1 MTKSEDSIQEITRTL
16 KQAAAGIDPEKARE
30 RAFFMKTAMPLL
42 GLTVPQQRKLIRKGY
57 SFSKTPFKEQFPIW
71 DHVWKEAGIHE
82 VKMQAGFYLDGHWD
96 ETPAAALWP
105 LVRDWADSLNCWDQ
119 SDTLSGVY
127 AHLFEAEPEL
137 IKPTF
142 VAWNTD
148 PNPWLRR
155 QSMVSLLYYTRF
167 RKRLPDRA
175 LVFSF
180 AGARLGDEDYY
191 VQKGLGWMVREAFNA
206 WPEETLAFLNDCV
219 GDLSPVAWQAAT
231 EKLAPEDKAELKAL
245 RKSARKRG

>member
-1 MTKSEDSIQEITRTL
+1 MAKSQDCLQEVTRTL

-42 GLTVPQQRKLIRKGY
+42 GLTVPQQRKLVRKGY
-57 SFSKTPFKEQFPIW
+57 SFSKSPFQEQFPIW
-71 DHVWKEAGIHE
+71 DHVWKTADIHE

-96 ETPAAALWP
+96 QMPAAGLWP
-105 LVRDWADSLNCWDQ
+105 RVRDWAESLNCWDQ

-127 AHLFEAEPEL
+127 AHLFEAEPDL
-137 IKPTF
+137 IKPVF
-142 VAWNTD
+142 AAWNTD

-180 AGARLGDEDYY
+180 AGARLADEDYY
-191 VQKGLGWMVREAFNA
+191 VQKGLGWMLREAFNA
-206 WPEETLAFLNDCV
+206 WPEEAQAFLNEVV

-231 EKLAPEDKAELKAL
+231 EKLAPEDKAELKVL
-245 RKSARKRG
+245 RKAARKRG